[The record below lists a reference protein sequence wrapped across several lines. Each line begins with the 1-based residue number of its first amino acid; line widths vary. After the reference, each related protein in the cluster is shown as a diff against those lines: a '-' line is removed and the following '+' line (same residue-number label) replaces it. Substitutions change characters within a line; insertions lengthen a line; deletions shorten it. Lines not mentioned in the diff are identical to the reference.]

1 VTATG
6 TGTTVRARAITAPRI
21 FRLHL
26 ASRGVPAA
34 LLAIAACAVALR
46 VILHWNPAGSGPGAR
61 IFPLLIAAGAASIVG
76 ISTRSPF
83 GESERATG
91 HRLVALRLV
100 TGISLTLLAIAGLT
114 AGSAG
119 AHLQYG
125 VAGLVRD
132 VVGLVGVG
140 LVVAVATGGT
150 LSWLGPLS
158 FWAMSA
164 YAINEGWTTPW
175 LWPGRPPHDGGAAS
189 CATVV
194 FVLGLCLVAIR
205 GARDSV
211 DD

>member
-1 VTATG
+1 MTTTDA
-6 TGTTVRARAITAPRI
+6 TVRARVAAGPRRI

-26 ASRGVPAA
+26 ISRGAPVAV
-34 LLAIAACAVALR
+34 LAVAACGVALR
-46 VILHWNPAGSGPGAR
+46 VVLHWNPAGSEPGAR

-91 HRLVALRLV
+91 HRLVALRLAA
-100 TGISLTLLAIAGLT
+100 TITLTLIAVGLLA
-114 AGSAG
+114 AGSAT
-119 AHLQYG
+119 ARLQYG
-125 VAGLVRD
+125 VLGLARD
-132 VVGLVGVG
+132 VVGLVGVA

-158 FWAMSA
+158 FWAMST
-164 YAINEGWTTPW
+164 YAINERWTTPW
-175 LWPGRPPHDGGAAS
+175 LWPDRPPHDGGAAS
-189 CATVV
+189 CATAV
-194 FVLGLCLVAIR
+194 FVLGLCLLATR